1 MKITIKNKLCFAIA
15 ALMVTQY
22 AHASPMETI
31 EDNWY
36 IGGAVGQSHL
46 EPEGGTDWGL
56 TDNKDVSKKVYGG
69 FNIGRDFG
77 LEAFWNDLGAAKVT
91 NGKSGADASVK
102 YRAYGGNLV
111 YHVPSYFG
119 PIHPIVKLG
128 VAKIDTKGNGVEV
141 DQQNKFDI
149 MGGIGAEYE
158 LEEGF
163 RVRAEYERFDKDIQQ
178 FSLGLNW
185 RPVLKRRIVEAP
197 VAYVMPQPQRPIVI
211 VNQQPPAPVLRMA
224 PPPKPIIRTIVKH
237 VPSPPVIKTVIKHV
251 PSPPVVK
258 TVIKHVPSPP
268 VVRTIIKHVPAP
280 APRPIVQRVV
290 VNNPAP
296 APVVRAPAPKPR
308 PQPRVI
314 HKTLAGG
321 SNFATNSASLTNAG
335 RGALNRMASDL
346 LRDKVVI
353 HNIAI
358 LGHTD
363 NVGSHANNQKLSQR
377 RAASVAAYLA
387 SRGLNRGLMTVV
399 GRGEIE
405 PISNNMSAAG
415 RAQNRRVNIVIKGS
429 QTIMRRQNVI
439 LTLRIVV
446 TKKPAN
452 IQLAFYL
459 PLTLPKGRESRAV
472 PLHQNQ
478 ISE

>member
-1 MKITIKNKLCFAIA
+1 MNINIKNKLYLAIT
-15 ALMVTQY
+15 ALIVSQNVQ
-22 AHASPMETI
+22 ASPLETI

-36 IGGAVGQSHL
+36 IGGAIGQSRL
-46 EPEGGTDWGL
+46 EPEGGSDWDVTD
-56 TDNKDVSKKVYGG
+56 KSDVSKKVYGG
-69 FNIGRDFG
+69 VNIGRDFG
-77 LEAFWNDLGAAKVT
+77 LEAFWNDLGVAKVS
-91 NGKSGADASVK
+91 NNKSEAEGKVK

-111 YHVPSYFG
+111 YHVPSYMG

-128 VAKIDTKGNGVEV
+128 VAKVDTKGSGVDV
-141 DQQNKFDI
+141 NQKNKFDI
-149 MGGIGAEYE
+149 MGGIGAEYQ

-185 RPVLKRRIVEAP
+185 RPVLTRRPVEAP
-197 VAYVMPQPQRPIVI
+197 MPVAMPEPQRPIVI
-211 VNQQPPAPVLRMA
+211 VNQQPRAPE
-224 PPPKPIIRTIVKH
+224 PIIRTVVKH
-237 VPSPPVIKTVIKHV
+237 VPSPPVIKTVVKHM

-258 TVIKHVPSPP
+258 TVVKHVPSPP
-268 VVRTIIKHVPAP
+268 VIKTIVKHIPAP
-280 APRPIVQRVV
+280 QPVVNKVV

-296 APVVRAPAPKPR
+296 VRVAKPR
-308 PQPRVI
+308 PQPKVI

-321 SNFATNSASLTNAG
+321 SNFATNSSALTNAG

-358 LGHTD
+358 IGHTD
-363 NVGSHANNQKLSQR
+363 NVGSHAANQKLSQR

-399 GRGEIE
+399 GRGEVE
-405 PISNNMSAAG
+405 PIANNASAAG

-429 QTIMRRQNVI
+429 QTIMR
-439 LTLRIVV
+439 
-446 TKKPAN
+446 
-452 IQLAFYL
+452 
-459 PLTLPKGRESRAV
+459 
-472 PLHQNQ
+472 
-478 ISE
+478 